1 MTDERKFDCIE
12 LEAALQE
19 DSPARMAALEA
30 HTDVCAACHAE
41 LVLWREISAAA
52 RTMHKEWDSPGLW
65 PRIARGL
72 ESEAPRPRG
81 WRAWFGEGGPVL
93 RWQIALATVAILMM
107 TVTTAWVVR
116 HRAPARGRFTV
127 SQPDNK
133 HLLTDQAVQEVEQ
146 AEKAYEQSI
155 DKLAKLAEPKLENA
169 SNPVMVNYRE
179 KLQLLDAAISDCR
192 ANLDKNNAN
201 AYLRKELASFYQEK
215 QKTLEE
221 VLRED

>member
-1 MTDERKFDCIE
+1 MTDERKFDCSE

-30 HTDVCAACHAE
+30 HADVCAACHAE

-52 RTMHKEWDSPGLW
+52 RTMHKEWNSPGLW
-65 PRIARGL
+65 PRIAQGL
-72 ESEAPRPRG
+72 EAEAARPRG
-81 WRAWFGEGGPVL
+81 WRSWFGEGGPVL
-93 RWQIALATVAILMM
+93 RWQVALATVAILMM
-107 TVTTAWVVR
+107 TVTTAWVMK
-116 HRAPARGRFTV
+116 HRAPAAAKFTV

-146 AEKAYEQSI
+146 AEKAYELSI

-169 SNPVMVNYRE
+169 ANPVMVNYRE

-192 ANLDKNNAN
+192 ANLDRNTAN
-201 AYLRKELASFYQEK
+201 AYLRKELATFYQEK

>member
-1 MTDERKFDCIE
+1 MTDERKFDCSE

-30 HTDVCAACHAE
+30 HADVCAACHAE

-52 RTMHKEWDSPGLW
+52 RTMHKEWDSPELW
-65 PRIARGL
+65 PRIAEGL
-72 ESEAPRPRG
+72 ESEAARPRG
-81 WRAWFGEGGPVL
+81 WRSWFGEGGPVL

-107 TVTTAWVVR
+107 TVTTAWVVK
-116 HRAPARGRFTV
+116 HRAPAPAKFTV

-146 AEKAYEQSI
+146 AEKAYELSI

-192 ANLDKNNAN
+192 ANLDRNNAN